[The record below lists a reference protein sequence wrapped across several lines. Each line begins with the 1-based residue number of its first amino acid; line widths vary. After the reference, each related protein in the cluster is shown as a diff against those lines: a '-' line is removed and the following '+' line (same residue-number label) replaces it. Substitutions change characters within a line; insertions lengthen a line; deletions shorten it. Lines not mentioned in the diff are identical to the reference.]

1 MKEIVKLYLKSFS
14 SDILILNHSRLD
26 LVNVKYINLENN
38 GLTKIEPEILS
49 ELPSLEI
56 LDLSRNILVELDKN
70 VFKNLSAL
78 KKLNLCGNNIN
89 K

>member
-1 MKEIVKLYLKSFS
+1 MTPRAHTAE
-14 SDILILNHSRLD
+14 RLQRGT
-26 LVNVKYINLENN
+26 NSIETPYRSLENN